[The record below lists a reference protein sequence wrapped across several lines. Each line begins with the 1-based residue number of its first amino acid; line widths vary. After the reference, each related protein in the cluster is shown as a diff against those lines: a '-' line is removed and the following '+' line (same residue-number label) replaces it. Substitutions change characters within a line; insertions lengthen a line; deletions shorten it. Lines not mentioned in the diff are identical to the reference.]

1 MPKKP
6 IKHYEHTDKLP
17 NNPTQELSG
26 FAENDDFAPTRY
38 PRDIALDPQLVWKGK
53 DQQNDDDLE
62 VQAVPIYIQEHIQP
76 QAIIE
81 AIRAHE
87 QKKSDQI
94 GNLFEGFDNLDFN
107 QKIEFY
113 QHEQNW
119 HNRFILGDS
128 LAVMNSLAE
137 KESLKKGVQMIYFDP
152 PYGIKFSSN
161 WQVSTRKRD
170 VGDSKAVDISPQ
182 PEQVKAYRDTW
193 ELGIHSYLAY
203 LRDRLI
209 VARELLAESG
219 SIFVQISDENVHRV
233 RCLLDE
239 VFGDTNFVNTVAWSR
254 GNMTSASRLTVV
266 SNYLLWYAK
275 DIEKMKYRQL
285 WMKWDERT
293 PDPLLKSYTHVEL
306 ADGRRRGMTKEEIE
320 NPLLL
325 PQDSRRFV
333 HYKDHHNQ
341 VAIQHIRNHTNLKEE
356 FLYHQVVQAG
366 QPVMSL

>member
-1 MPKKP
+1 M
-6 IKHYEHTDKLP
+6 
-17 NNPTQELSG
+17 
-26 FAENDDFAPTRY
+26 
-38 PRDIALDPQLVWKGK
+38 VWKGK

-152 PYGIKFSSN
+152 PYGIKFKSN

-170 VGDSKAVDISPQ
+170 VSDTKAEDVTPQ
-182 PEQVKAYRDTW
+182 PEQIKAFRDTW
-193 ELGIHSYLAY
+193 KGGINSYLTY
-203 LRDRLI
+203 LRDRLT

-219 SIFVQISDENVHRV
+219 SIFVQISDENVHFV

-239 VFGDTNFVNTVAWSR
+239 VFGSENFVSAIAWTR
-254 GNMTSASRLTVV
+254 GDMTSSTSLFHEKNLPVAVPNGLLVSEHIDRIMAHAHNGDLGDIKLIEIQCTNWDIINAGIHWLNFVVNLVNEPFDHVLAACDKTTRTYRDGMQVETLSVTTAQTKSGIRIVMHIGDHVTVNGDGGV
-266 SNYLLWYAK
+266 VFRILG
-275 DIEKMKYRQL
+275 
-285 WMKWDERT
+285 T
-293 PDPLLKSYTHVEL
+293 
-306 ADGRRRGMTKEEIE
+306 DGRHRILRLEVGLSHSQRRS
-320 NPLLL
+320 
-325 PQDSRRFV
+325 PQR
-333 HYKDHHNQ
+333 
-341 VAIQHIRNHTNLKEE
+341 
-356 FLYHQVVQAG
+356 
-366 QPVMSL
+366 